1 LAGSTLQSALD
12 DRFLETL
19 LKIRRRD
26 PSIYQAGAK
35 LLGGSDEEDEE
46 EDERAAQKQ
55 KSGGAKK
62 PVFLREVQAKQL
74 LERANGDAAGESS
87 SDEDVDEAAAAAAR
101 GPTYA
106 EEQEQ
111 AKREF
116 LAAVDGDEPPEDG
129 LLVRKK
135 GAPRAV
141 TAMPKDESRAKVCSC
156 APVHA
161 RHQAQCI
168 DSVPLCAWLQLV
180 STIFEAPAPDQDA
193 SADAFL
199 KDFLLNKRWIPR
211 HGEGAGDEDD
221 GAGAGAG
228 PEDDSGDDLE
238 RVEQFEAQYNFR
250 FEEPGGATLVAQV
263 RCTRL
268 FSHTCRAID

>member
-1 LAGSTLQSALD
+1 MAGSALQSALD

-35 LLGGSDEEDEE
+35 LLGGSDEEDED

-55 KSGGAKK
+55 KSGRAKK

-74 LERANGDAAGESS
+74 LERANGDAAGES

-141 TAMPKDESRAKVCSC
+141 AAMPKDESRAKVCSC
-156 APVHA
+156 APWHA

-168 DSVPLCAWLQLV
+168 DSVPLCGWLQLV

-193 SADAFL
+193 TADAFL

-211 HGEGAGDEDD
+211 PGEGDGDDDD
-221 GAGAGAG
+221 GAGDG

-263 RCTRL
+263 RRTRL
-268 FSHTCRAID
+268 

>member
-1 LAGSTLQSALD
+1 MAGSALQSALD

-35 LLGGSDEEDEE
+35 LLGGSDEEDED
-46 EDERAAQKQ
+46 EDERAQKQ
-55 KSGGAKK
+55 KSGRAKK

-74 LERANGDAAGESS
+74 LERDAAGQSS
-87 SDEDVDEAAAAAAR
+87 SDEDADEAAGAAAR

-141 TAMPKDESRAKVCSC
+141 AAMPKDESRAKVCSC

-161 RHQAQCI
+161 RHQAQQ
-168 DSVPLCAWLQLV
+168 SP
-180 STIFEAPAPDQDA
+180 QDA
-193 SADAFL
+193 SL
-199 KDFLLNKRWIPR
+199 KLAGLQNGKLRQKNAAQAAQRNQAQRQPQKATAQCLR
-211 HGEGAGDEDD
+211 PGEASDN
-221 GAGAGAG
+221 
-228 PEDDSGDDLE
+228 
-238 RVEQFEAQYNFR
+238 Q
-250 FEEPGGATLVAQV
+250 
-263 RCTRL
+263 
-268 FSHTCRAID
+268 